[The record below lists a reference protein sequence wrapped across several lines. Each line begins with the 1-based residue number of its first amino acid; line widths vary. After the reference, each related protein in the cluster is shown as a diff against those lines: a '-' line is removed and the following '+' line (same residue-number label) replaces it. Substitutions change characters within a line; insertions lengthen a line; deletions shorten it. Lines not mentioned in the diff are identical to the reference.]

1 MRERIAHLIRCEN
14 NEWPDFKKI
23 NDVLRKNL
31 DLEPGKEIDLDENPY
46 EKFEKEELVKKMNYK
61 TWL

>member
-1 MRERIAHLIRCEN
+1 LIRCEN

-23 NDVLRKNL
+23 NDVLRKSL

-46 EKFEKEELVKKMNYK
+46 EKFEKEELVKKMSYK